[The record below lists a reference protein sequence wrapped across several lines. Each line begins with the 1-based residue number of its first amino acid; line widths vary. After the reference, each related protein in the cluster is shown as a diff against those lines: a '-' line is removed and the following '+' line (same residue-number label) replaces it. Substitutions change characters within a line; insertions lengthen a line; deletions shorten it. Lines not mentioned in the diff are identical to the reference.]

1 MRREIVLDTETTGL
15 DWAKGDRVIEIGC
28 VELVNH
34 IATGANFHVYIDPQ
48 RPVHPDAMRVHGITD
63 EFLRGKPLFEAIA
76 DEFLA
81 FIGDATL
88 VIHNA
93 SFDIGFLNA
102 EIGRLGH
109 PPIEM
114 SRVVDTLM
122 IARRKHP
129 GAANSLDA
137 LCARYGIDNSKR
149 THHGAL
155 LDSEILAEVYGEL
168 IGGRQAA
175 LGLAPAM
182 VTTTTDANG
191 VVTGLLRKRPM
202 PLDQRLTAQELA
214 AHADFVSKLG
224 GETIWA
230 DYLGDPSRPVQ

>member
-1 MRREIVLDTETTGL
+1 MKREIVLDTETTGL

-34 IATGANFHVYIDPQ
+34 IPTGAHFHVYIDPQ

-63 EFLRGKPLFEAIA
+63 EFLKGKPLFAQIA
-76 DEFLA
+76 DEFIA
-81 FIGDATL
+81 FIADATL

-93 SFDIGFLNA
+93 SFDIGFLNS
-102 EIGRLGH
+102 EIGKLGH
-109 PPIEM
+109 PPISME
-114 SRVVDTLM
+114 RVVDTLM
-122 IARRKHP
+122 LARRKHP

-175 LGLAPAM
+175 LGLSPAM
-182 VTTTTDANG
+182 GRSTPDAAGTITD
-191 VVTGLLRKRPM
+191 LLRKRPA
-202 PLDQRLTAQELA
+202 PLPQRLTQDELLT
-214 AHADFVSKLG
+214 HEQFVAGLTG
-224 GETIWA
+224 PAVWA
-230 DYLGDPSRPVQ
+230 DYLGKASS

>member
-1 MRREIVLDTETTGL
+1 MKREIVLDTETTGL

-34 IATGANFHVYIDPQ
+34 IPTGANFHVYIDPQ

-63 EFLRGKPLFEAIA
+63 EFLKGKPLFAQIA
-76 DEFLA
+76 DEFMT
-81 FIGDATL
+81 FIAEATL

-93 SFDIGFLNA
+93 SFDIGFLNS

-109 PPIEM
+109 PPISIE
-114 SRVVDTLM
+114 RVIDTLTL
-122 IARRKHP
+122 ARRKHP

-175 LGLAPAM
+175 LGLSPAIGRSAPDATGI
-182 VTTTTDANG
+182 TTA
-191 VVTGLLRKRPM
+191 LLRKRPA
-202 PLDQRLTAQELA
+202 PLPQRLTQDELQT
-214 AHADFVSKLG
+214 HEQFVAGLTGPS
-224 GETIWA
+224 IWS
-230 DYLGDPSRPVQ
+230 DYLGKASG

>member
-1 MRREIVLDTETTGL
+1 MNREIVLDTETTGL

-28 VELVNH
+28 VELINH
-34 IATGANFHVYIDPQ
+34 IPTGAHFHVYIDPQ

-63 EFLRGKPLFEAIA
+63 EFLKGKPLFAAIA
-76 DEFLA
+76 DDFLN

-102 EIGRLGH
+102 EITKLGH
-109 PPIEM
+109 APIGME
-114 SRVVDTLM
+114 RVIDTLM
-122 IARRKHP
+122 LARRKHP

-137 LCARYGIDNSKR
+137 LCARYGIDNSRR

-175 LGLAPAM
+175 LGLAPVIAE
-182 VTTTTDANG
+182 TTIDAG
-191 VVTGLLRKRPM
+191 GQVTGLLRRRPA
-202 PLDQRLTAQELA
+202 PLPPRLTAEETQ
-214 AHADFVSKLG
+214 AHEQFIAGLSGPAV
-224 GETIWA
+224 WA
-230 DYLGDPSRPVQ
+230 DYLGKPGQ

>member
-1 MRREIVLDTETTGL
+1 MQREIVLDTETTGL
-15 DWAKGDRVIEIGC
+15 DWAKGDRIIEIGC

-34 IATGANFHVYIDPQ
+34 IPSGQTFHVYINPQ
-48 RPVHPDAMRVHGITD
+48 CPVHPDAMRVHGITD
-63 EFLRGKPLFEAIA
+63 EFLKDKPVFAAIA
-76 DEFLA
+76 DDFLG

-93 SFDIGFLNA
+93 SFDIGFINA

-109 PPIEM
+109 AAIAM
-114 SRVVDTLM
+114 TRVVDTLAL
-122 IARRKHP
+122 ARRKHP

-137 LCARYGIDNSKR
+137 LCARYGIDNSRR

-175 LGLAPAM
+175 FGLAPVM
-182 VTTTTDANG
+182 NGETVSNNGTVTS
-191 VVTGLLRKRPM
+191 LLRQRPE
-202 PLDQRLTAQELA
+202 PLPPRLTEQEQQ
-214 AHADFVSKLG
+214 AHAAFVAGLG
-224 GETIWA
+224 SDALWKQFIREAGAA
-230 DYLGDPSRPVQ
+230 D

>member
-1 MRREIVLDTETTGL
+1 MKREIVLDTETTGL
-15 DWAKGDRVIEIGC
+15 DWAKGDRIIEIGC

-34 IATGANFHVYIDPQ
+34 IPTGANFHVYIDPQ

-63 EFLRGKPLFEAIA
+63 EFLKGKPLFAEIAAEFNAFIA
-76 DEFLA
+76 DA
-81 FIGDATL
+81 VL

-93 SFDIGFLNA
+93 AFDIGFINA
-102 EIGRLGH
+102 EFGRLGFDA
-109 PPIEM
+109 ISM
-114 SRVVDTLM
+114 DRVLDTLM

-175 LGLAPAM
+175 LGLAPVIANT
-182 VTTTTDANG
+182 VTDSNG
-191 VVTGLLRKRPM
+191 VVSGLMRKRAQALP
-202 PLDQRLTAQELA
+202 QRLSQEELN
-214 AHADFVSKLG
+214 AHEKFISALG

-230 DYLGDPSRPVQ
+230 DYLGKPAAQ